1 MVQDDDARPAPKCH
15 DVGVSDIT
23 RPQRTPKQRAIDAI
37 ATTRESGGF
46 FYAHFVGV
54 RGGTTDVGRSQLAVL
69 PAPGQPRP
77 STMAVG
83 TLADLALGSALR
95 SALGTG
101 LLMPTVDL
109 TLTLVREPR
118 GEVVAQALALPKA
131 TGSDT
136 ATASCDLSDS
146 DGRVGLA
153 SGTFAL
159 RPAAGA
165 VRSMPWDTA
174 LSSTRPADRPGPP
187 SLAPGDLSPEERAC
201 LEAVT
206 DDGGGASGGVD
217 AVDDALLGFSAS
229 PHESENTR
237 VEARVGPTLANRAG
251 YLHGG
256 ALIALVARTARAA
269 LGPQPSDLH
278 TVTLQFLRPITGP
291 ELSGSASVL
300 RRGRSSGVV
309 AVDVMGLRQGQGVP
323 LTTALVGLKV
333 GR

>member
-1 MVQDDDARPAPKCH
+1 M
-15 DVGVSDIT
+15 GVSDV
-23 RPQRTPKQRAIDAI
+23 RGPQRTPRQRAIDAI
-37 ATTRESGGF
+37 GNTRESGGF

-54 RGGTTDVGRSQLAVL
+54 RGGATAAGRSELAVL

-118 GEVVAQALALPKA
+118 GEVVAQGFALPTA
-131 TGSDT
+131 TGSAT

-159 RPAAGA
+159 RPAAA
-165 VRSMPWDTA
+165 RSVRSMPWDTA
-174 LSSTRPADRPGPP
+174 LSPTGPIDQPGPP

-201 LEAVT
+201 LEAVLY
-206 DDGGGASGGVD
+206 DGGRASGGVD
-217 AVDDALLGFSAS
+217 AVDDALLGFSAF
-229 PHESENTR
+229 PHETEETL
-237 VEARVGPTLANRAG
+237 VEARVGPALANRAG

-256 ALIALVARTARAA
+256 ALIALVARTAQAA
-269 LGPQPSDLH
+269 LGAQPTDLH
-278 TVTLQFLRPITGP
+278 TVTLQFLRPVTGP
-291 ELSGSASVL
+291 ELSGSASVR

-309 AVDVMGLRQGQGVP
+309 AVDVAGLRAGQGD
-323 LTTALVGLKV
+323 LLATALVALKV